1 MGDGS
6 HVRYHLPL
14 VGKGR
19 RIPGAVFPATLFVFA
34 PLYRLAGGAQKGVG
48 KKNYSAFAQ
57 AASDLVKNYL
67 DGLQKD
73 VTHFCSMFDYRN
85 IGGDFGNS
93 KDSIER
99 SIQFLTSRI
108 PEGQ

>member
-1 MGDGS
+1 M
-6 HVRYHLPL
+6 YT
-14 VGKGR
+14 
-19 RIPGAVFPATLFVFA
+19 ATE
-34 PLYRLAGGAQKGVG
+34 LAKIMQ
-48 KKNYSAFAQ
+48 
-57 AASDLVKNYL
+57 ASDLVKNYL